1 MTAWVLVGAVVLT
14 NVTGDTLQAWGVRR
28 GGFPGGA
35 AIALSIGAMAASFF
49 SLLKLLAVA
58 DLSFA
63 IPATAS
69 YIVLD
74 TISARIFLRERV
86 DARRWL
92 AAGLVACGVA
102 MLAL

>member
-1 MTAWVLVGAVVLT
+1 MSTWLLVAAVVLA
-14 NVTGDTLQAWGVRR
+14 NVAGDTLQAWGVRR
-28 GGFPGGA
+28 GGGTGGA
-35 AIALSIGAMAASFF
+35 AIALSIAAMAASFF
-49 SLLKLLAVA
+49 SLLRLLAVS

-63 IPATAS
+63 IPATAA

-74 TISARIFLRERV
+74 TFSARMFLRERV

-92 AAGLVACGVA
+92 AVGLVACGVA

>member
-1 MTAWVLVGAVVLT
+1 MTAWMLVGAVVLT
-14 NVTGDTLQAWGVRR
+14 NVVGDTLQAWGVRR
-28 GGFPGGA
+28 GGSRGA
-35 AIALSIGAMAASFF
+35 FAIALSIVAMAASFF

-74 TISARIFLRERV
+74 TVSARIFLRERV
-86 DARRWL
+86 DARRWA

>member
-1 MTAWVLVGAVVLT
+1 MSSWALVAAVVCA
-14 NVTGDTLQAWGVRR
+14 NVVGDTLQAWGVRR

-49 SLLKLLAVA
+49 SLLRLLAVA

-69 YIVLD
+69 YMVLD
-74 TISARIFLRERV
+74 TVSARTILHERV

-92 AAGLVACGVA
+92 AVGLVACGVA

>member
-1 MTAWVLVGAVVLT
+1 MSIWLLVAAVVLS
-14 NVTGDTLQAWGVRR
+14 NVVGDTLQAWGIRR
-28 GGFPGGA
+28 GGWPGGSA
-35 AIALSIGAMAASFF
+35 VALSIVAMAASFF
-49 SLLKLLAVA
+49 SLLRLLAVA

-74 TISARIFLRERV
+74 TLSARVFLRERV
-86 DARRWL
+86 DARRWV
-92 AAGLVACGVA
+92 AVALVACGVA